1 MIAFMDMSNLDK
13 NSFLNVD
20 LEIFSRSDLR
30 PLVAALGSRVM
41 VHYLG
46 MEFRKHKAYLCLT
59 GAQPKTPETGVLR
72 YCKLIQKLPPKERA
86 LWDTAKSRG
95 FDIGIEAPK
104 RDTYYWAA
112 VGSEAIRAAAE
123 IGAQIAITVYG
134 PMKIA
139 QKPKKKQL
147 PKSSSQPRTARAE
160 YPNLES

>member
-20 LEIFSRSDLR
+20 VEIFSKSDLQ
-30 PLVAALGSRVM
+30 PLVAALGHKVM

-46 MEFRKHKAYLCLT
+46 PEFRKHKAYLCLA
-59 GAQPKTPETGVLR
+59 GAQPKTPENGILR

-86 LWDTAKSRG
+86 LWDTAKSRS

-104 RDTYYWAA
+104 QETYYWAA
-112 VGSEAIRAAAE
+112 VGSEAIRAE
-123 IGAQIAITVYG
+123 VGAQIAITVYG
-134 PMKIA
+134 RMKIA

-147 PKSSSQPRTARAE
+147 PKSSS
-160 YPNLES
+160 